1 LNRLAMIE
9 ALKLSE
15 ERIRGVRQE
24 LERLEG
30 VDIAAAWAEEAR
42 KRVLEVKGID
52 QELKALDA
60 RKVGVSV

>member
-1 LNRLAMIE
+1 MIE
-9 ALKLSE
+9 GLKLSE
-15 ERIRGVRQE
+15 DRIRSVRQE

-60 RKVGVSV
+60 RKVGGSV

>member
-1 LNRLAMIE
+1 MIE

-24 LERLEG
+24 LERLQASD
-30 VDIAAAWAEEAR
+30 DI
-42 KRVLEVKGID
+42 KQYVKD
-52 QELKALDA
+52 LDA